1 VGNESILITG
11 AGSGMGRLAAQN
23 MAAAG
28 YQVAAL
34 DVNEKGLL
42 ETAEGFQNIR
52 TFQTDVT
59 DYQSVLAAVEE
70 TETKLGPIRRVYNA
84 AAIMPLGTIAEVD
97 AEVFH
102 RVMAINYNGVVNA
115 TKAVLPHLLSRNQ
128 GEIINFASIAG
139 WLPTIYMS
147 AYDASKFA
155 VVAFTEV
162 LHFENIHNNLKIAC
176 VCPPPVKTPLLQ
188 QARDTVWPKVFDQ
201 GTHIEP
207 EEVLTA
213 IDKSLE
219 KGELF
224 VFPGKGTKSIWR
236 LRRWFP
242 NMLWKNLLKVE
253 GR

>member
-1 VGNESILITG
+1 MTQQSILITG
-11 AGSGMGRLAAQN
+11 GGSGMGRLAARN
-23 MAAAG
+23 MAEAG

-42 ETAEGFQNIR
+42 ETAEGYQNIR

-59 DYQSVLAAVEE
+59 DYQSVLDAVEE
-70 TETKLGPIRRVYNA
+70 TESKLGPIKRVYNA
-84 AAIMPLGTIAEVD
+84 AAIMPLGTIDEVD

-115 TKAVLPHLLSRNQ
+115 TKAVLPRMLARNE
-128 GEIINFASIAG
+128 GDIINFASIAG
-139 WLPTIYMS
+139 WLPTVYMA

-162 LHFENIHNNLKIAC
+162 LYHEHLDSAVKIAC
-176 VCPPPVKTPLLQ
+176 VCPPPVKTPLLE
-188 QARDTVWPKVFDQ
+188 QARETVWPKVFDQ
-201 GTHIEP
+201 GGHLEP
-207 EEVLTA
+207 EDVLAA
-213 IDKSLE
+213 IDLSLS

-236 LRRWFP
+236 MRRWFP
-242 NMLWKNLLKVE
+242 NMIWKNLLKVE